1 MSSSSESPYK
11 VVNTQPTPNPDAL
24 KFMMNKPVVK
34 GGTRSF
40 DSKKEAVGDTF
51 AEALFDVPGI
61 RNIYLSEDFVSV
73 TKSMMEEWH
82 DLVEPLQ
89 GSIEKNLKFYED
101 GDDET
106 KKDEITVTP
115 EEYFKRT
122 DEEKAIVI
130 DSLLD
135 QKIRPALAADG
146 GGLIVHSVEGHKVN
160 IHYQGACGS
169 CPSSTTGTL
178 KAIEGILQK
187 SLGPEIQVHTAVI

>member
-1 MSSSSESPYK
+1 MSNSTELPYK

-34 GGTRSF
+34 AGTRSF
-40 DSKKEAVGDTF
+40 SSKTEAVGDSF
-51 AEALFDVPGI
+51 AEALFDLQGV

-73 TKSMMEEWH
+73 TKSMVEEWH

-101 GDDET
+101 GDDPAQ
-106 KKDEITVTP
+106 KGEITITP
-115 EEYFKRT
+115 EEYFQRT
-122 DEEKAIVI
+122 DEEKTIVI

-135 QKIRPALAADG
+135 QKVRPALAADG

-169 CPSSTTGTL
+169 CPSSTSGTL